1 MKKLSLL
8 LIDLYQNFIS
18 PYKGFSCAHR
28 LATGEVG
35 CSGYGKKVISRF
47 GLKTGYALLQRRFA
61 ECKCSS
67 EALKK
72 ELMHNHTP
80 KKLLHPK
87 MASQQGFCDA
97 DCGGCDAPNCD
108 MPSCDM
114 PDCDLPGKNCSVFDA
129 CDCCD
134 IPDCGSKNKT
144 KISDDKYQQRVQK
157 KMEKKKAKEEAK
169 KVSLKKDSGTSDW
182 DSDGDGDGGD

>member
-18 PYKGFSCAHR
+18 PYKGYSCAHR
-28 LATGEVG
+28 IATGEVG

-72 ELMHNHTP
+72 ELVHNHAP

-87 MASQQGFCDA
+87 MVSQQGFCDA
-97 DCGGCDAPNCD
+97 DCGGCDMPNCD
-108 MPSCDM
+108 
-114 PDCDLPGKNCSVFDA
+114 G
-129 CDCCD
+129 
-134 IPDCGSKNKT
+134 PDCGRDCSP
-144 KISDDKYQQRVQK
+144 SDLCDIGDCGSDKRNANNPKYQERVKK

-169 KVSLKKDSGTSDW
+169 KVSLKKDSSGDW
-182 DSDGDGDGGD
+182 DSDGDGGD

>member
-1 MKKLSLL
+1 MTKISLL

-18 PYKGFSCAHR
+18 PYKGYSCAYR

-72 ELMHNHTP
+72 ELIHTY
-80 KKLLHPK
+80 KQKRVINPK
-87 MASQQGFCDA
+87 MGYQRGECD
-97 DCGGCDAPNCD
+97 CSGCDVPNCD
-108 MPSCDM
+108 MP
-114 PDCDLPGKNCSVFDA
+114 DCNPGKNCSPFDV
-129 CDCCD
+129 CD
-134 IPDCGSKNKT
+134 IPDCGNDKRNVNNP
-144 KISDDKYQQRVQK
+144 KYQERVQK
-157 KMEKKKAKEEAK
+157 KMEKKKAKEDAK
-169 KVSLKKDSGTSDW
+169 KVSLKKDSGGGDW
-182 DSDGDGDGGD
+182 DSDGDGGD